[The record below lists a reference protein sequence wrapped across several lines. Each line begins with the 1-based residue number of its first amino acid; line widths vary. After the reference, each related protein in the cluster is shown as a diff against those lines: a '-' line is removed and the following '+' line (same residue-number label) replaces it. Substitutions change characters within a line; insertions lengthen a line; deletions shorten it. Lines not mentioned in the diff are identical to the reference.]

1 MEIKGDELFKNIE
14 IEQEKIELTSL
25 HIDPNTKNKPKKKY
39 IILGISLVIV
49 FVLTL
54 IIIRLVSDDREENKF
69 FEIPTVE
76 KLSQDSV
83 LNTPST
89 NEQYE
94 ELIEEKS
101 QETIQE
107 PEVKRVT
114 EKEIIVPIVQKKV
127 KTKEVIKKEIIKKT
141 KSSGFYVQIGA
152 FSKSPNKTLLRKI
165 GLKGFEYIIHNVTIK
180 GKTYHKVLIGPYKN
194 RSEINKVFGK
204 IKKDLKKPNAY
215 ILRLK

>member
-25 HIDPNTKNKPKKKY
+25 HIDPSAKNQSKKKY

-54 IIIRLVSDDREENKF
+54 IIIRLVSDDKEENKF
-69 FEIPTVE
+69 FEIPNVE
-76 KLSQDSV
+76 KLSQDAI
-83 LNTPST
+83 LNAPSH

-101 QETIQE
+101 QETTQE
-107 PEVKRVT
+107 PEVEV
-114 EKEIIVPIVQKKV
+114 IVPIIQKKV
-127 KTKEVIKKEIIKKT
+127 ETKEVIKKEIVKKGKNT
-141 KSSGFYVQIGA
+141 GFYVQIGA
-152 FSKSPNKTLLRKI
+152 FSKLPNKTLLRKI
-165 GLKGFEYIIHNVTIK
+165 ELNDFEYIIHNVIVK
-180 GKTYHKVLIGPYKN
+180 GKTYHKVLIGPYEN
-194 RSEINKVFGK
+194 RPEINKVFGK
-204 IKKDLKKPNAY
+204 IKRDFKKPNAY

>member
-76 KLSQDSV
+76 KLSQDTI
-83 LNTPST
+83 LNAPST

-94 ELIEEKS
+94 ELIEEK
-101 QETIQE
+101 
-107 PEVKRVT
+107 VK
-114 EKEIIVPIVQKKV
+114 KQ
-127 KTKEVIKKEIIKKT
+127 
-141 KSSGFYVQIGA
+141 
-152 FSKSPNKTLLRKI
+152 
-165 GLKGFEYIIHNVTIK
+165 
-180 GKTYHKVLIGPYKN
+180 
-194 RSEINKVFGK
+194 
-204 IKKDLKKPNAY
+204 
-215 ILRLK
+215 